1 MAILSTGMCNQF
13 SGSDFKYLDYDIMLS
28 LVSLPVIT
36 TAKDL
41 WLLGYEKPEVYFVE
55 VKIDD
60 LELKIIMVSIICWM
74 ILKR

>member
-1 MAILSTGMCNQF
+1 
-13 SGSDFKYLDYDIMLS
+13 MLS

-60 LELKIIMVSIICWM
+60 LELKIIMVSIIC
-74 ILKR
+74 